1 MRSRK
6 IIGAIQDR
14 NRKQMVLLVTI
25 YIVVMKISSILI
37 YQEKSRN
44 LNDSW
49 VRNIDD
55 DTIFFAVIP
64 NRWSNNSIEKQKK
77 CLINT

>member
-6 IIGAIQDR
+6 IIRVIQDR
-14 NRKQMVLLVTI
+14 NRKQILLLVTI

-44 LNDSW
+44 LKDSW

-55 DTIFFAVIP
+55 DIISFAVIP
-64 NRWSNNSIEKQKK
+64 NRQSNNSIKKQKK
-77 CLINT
+77 YLINT